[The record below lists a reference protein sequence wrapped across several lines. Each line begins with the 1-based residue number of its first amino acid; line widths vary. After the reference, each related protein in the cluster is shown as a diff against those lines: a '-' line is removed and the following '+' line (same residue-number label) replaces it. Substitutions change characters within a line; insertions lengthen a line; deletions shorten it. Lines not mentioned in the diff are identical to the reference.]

1 MKVSLKEGMHMKDP
15 LGRTKAVLRHLPP
28 AISQSALMDQIDAR
42 FAGRYKWATFRPGK
56 TSHKSQRYSRAYI
69 DFTSP
74 EDVVEFAEY
83 FDGHIFVNEKG
94 AQFKVLVEYAPSQRA
109 PKAWSKK
116 DGREATILKDP
127 EYLEFLE
134 HLAKPIENLPSA
146 EVQLER
152 KEAERAGGVKEALI
166 VTPLMDFVRQRR
178 AAKIGSQRASVN
190 GKLGRRVV
198 GASVGNS
205 SPSSKRVT
213 EKKRVPASMYVVRDT
228 TKPGR
233 GKDKSAFILV
243 PRKESKQVSGIS
255 GIASAA
261 GGREV
266 NEENV
271 NGSSGAT
278 SIASGVVEIGK
289 RPVLLKGKERE
300 TSHAGGGSLQQQN
313 STSSVRNAPG
323 STTLKRSQQHE
334 AGGRIV
340 RSILSNKEGRQG
352 QLYNPTSLYEK
363 QTQTPNLEKDKRPP
377 WPPNTRLF
385 SKDSNPNS
393 SSIAPA
399 ADTEGKRH
407 IDDKVGLNDLHGS
420 VFTSEK
426 NDKRMKNK
434 DRPDRSVWAR
444 HSDIS
449 HGSEESHVYTD
460 VLSDSLEGVS
470 ISQQGT
476 GVTMGNDNRIQNIH
490 VGRGNNTLATY
501 EITLGSGE
509 MKSDMPNSSRNLE
522 TKSAAGGRASSS
534 PIENGS
540 YRQVGRRGSGH
551 GLKEADGPLNLSDVK
566 PSKRGPSGYGYHER
580 QVWVQK
586 SGSAS

>member
-178 AAKIGSQRASVN
+178 ARASVN

-205 SPSSKRVT
+205 SPSSKRVL

-300 TSHAGGGSLQQQN
+300 TSH
-313 STSSVRNAPG
+313 
-323 STTLKRSQQHE
+323 
-334 AGGRIV
+334 
-340 RSILSNKEGRQG
+340 
-352 QLYNPTSLYEK
+352 LYNPTSLDEK
-363 QTQTPNLEKDKRPP
+363 QTQTKNLEKDKRPP

-449 HGSEESHVYTD
+449 HGSEESH
-460 VLSDSLEGVS
+460 
-470 ISQQGT
+470 
-476 GVTMGNDNRIQNIH
+476 NIH

-534 PIENGS
+534 SIENGS
-540 YRQVGRRGSGH
+540 YRQVGRRGSVDMVTMRGKFGYRSQVLPH
-551 GLKEADGPLNLSDVK
+551 SYVTDTLSK
-566 PSKRGPSGYGYHER
+566 
-580 QVWVQK
+580 QW
-586 SGSAS
+586 